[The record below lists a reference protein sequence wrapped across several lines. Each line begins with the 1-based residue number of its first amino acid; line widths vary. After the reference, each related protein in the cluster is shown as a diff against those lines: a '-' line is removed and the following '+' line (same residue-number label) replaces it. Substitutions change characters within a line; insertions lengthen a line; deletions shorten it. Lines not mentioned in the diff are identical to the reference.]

1 MMVSS
6 LCSLRVFAKPFLAGI
21 EVITKK
27 LEYGCYSYPGVYKV
41 RKIPQAKVASPEMF
55 LLIYLKDVA
64 VGSAYI

>member
-1 MMVSS
+1 VS
-6 LCSLRVFAKPFLAGI
+6 I
-21 EVITKK
+21 E
-27 LEYGCYSYPGVYKV
+27 V